1 MAAFDEVIHQATRL
15 RIMTALNV
23 LHPNDWIEFTRLKA
37 AVSASDGNLG
47 AHLETLERAAYV
59 ETEKQFADRKPQTR
73 IRLTR
78 AGRRA
83 YAGHVLHL
91 RSLLEI

>member
-1 MAAFDEVIHQATRL
+1 MTGFDEIIHQAMRL

-47 AHLETLERAAYV
+47 AHLETLQRAGYV
-59 ETEKQFADRKPQTR
+59 ETEKQFAERKPQTR

-78 AGRRA
+78 AGRKA
-83 YAGHVLHL
+83 YTQHVLHL
-91 RSLLEI
+91 RSLLDL